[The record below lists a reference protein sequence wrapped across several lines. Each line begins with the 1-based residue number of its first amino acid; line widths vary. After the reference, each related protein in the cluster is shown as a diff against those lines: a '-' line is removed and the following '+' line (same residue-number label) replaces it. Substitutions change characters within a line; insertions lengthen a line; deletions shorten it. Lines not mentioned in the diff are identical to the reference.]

1 MIAYFPNSI
10 TFSMTTKQARSA
22 YHAGPCYANVEK
34 LRQVKS
40 IRIKLRAIT
49 DQELISALKP
59 YGAWDDTELK
69 DRKENELRFLWL
81 AAAEI
86 VETENL

>member
-1 MIAYFPNSI
+1 
-10 TFSMTTKQARSA
+10 MTTKQARST
-22 YHAGPCYANVEK
+22 YHAGPCDADIEK
-34 LRQVKS
+34 LWQVKS
-40 IRIKLRAIT
+40 IRVKLRAIT
-49 DQELISALKP
+49 DSELMRALKP

-81 AAAEI
+81 AAADI